1 MGEPSLRLP
10 LDSLQVRSPGPSFP
24 RHVVWQPGQGEEGM
38 AALNT
43 EACQSNSAEVQKAE
57 EYVQKHRIMELMN
70 DLCAS
75 VCFHKP
81 EDVRGFLLKEL
92 ASRELEGAHRG
103 FFDDQEVA
111 AVFGLADLMKTGTI
125 SDRQARTA
133 LSALTNSQ
141 KQKEYVD
148 TMDIAQEV
156 DLTLFKQLARDA
168 LKADF

>member
-92 ASRELEGAHRG
+92 A
-103 FFDDQEVA
+103 